1 MNNRR
6 KLLVAL
12 GAAALGIPLHSIA
25 QQSAARMHRIGFLG
39 SSSATAYAKEVE
51 AWRTG
56 LRELG
61 YAEGKNLAVEFRWAE
76 GNYAQL
82 PALAAELVALK
93 VELIVTPTTPVSRA
107 AQQATTTIPIVMIN
121 IGDPVG
127 AGLVKSLARPGGNI
141 TGMSN
146 LTGDTNDKRLEML
159 VGIAP
164 KLSRV
169 VYLINPDNPQNVLS
183 AKGLLATGE
192 KKYGGRV
199 LLAEAR
205 TPQELDKAFAWMRQ
219 QNAGALIVALDG
231 FLQQQRSRIVELTL
245 KHRLPSI
252 SSDSVYAEAG
262 GLMIYGTNLPEH
274 FRYAATYVD
283 KILKGAKPADLP
295 VEQPT
300 KFELV
305 INGKTAKA
313 LGLKIPQSLLIS
325 ADKVIE

>member
-6 KLLVAL
+6 KLIIAL
-12 GAAALGIPLHSIA
+12 GASALGIPLRSFA
-25 QQSAARMHRIGFLG
+25 QQPAARMRRIGFLG
-39 SSSATAYAKEVE
+39 PSLASAYARELE
-51 AWRTG
+51 AWRAG

-61 YAEGKNLAVEFRWAE
+61 YVEGKNLSVDFRWAE

-82 PALAAELVALK
+82 PTLAAELVALN

-107 AQQATTTIPIVMIN
+107 AQQATTTIPIVMVN
-121 IGDPVG
+121 VGDPVS

-141 TGMSN
+141 TGLSN
-146 LTGDTNDKRLEML
+146 LVSDTNNKRIEML
-159 VGIAP
+159 LSMAP
-164 KLSRV
+164 KQARV
-169 VYLINPDNPQNVLS
+169 VYLLNPDNPQAVLS
-183 AKGLLATGE
+183 SKAVQATGQ
-192 KKYGGRV
+192 KRGV
-199 LLAEAR
+199 TILLAEAR
-205 TPQELDKAFAWMRQ
+205 TPQEIDKAFASFRQ
-219 QNAGALIVALDG
+219 QNVGALVVGLDG
-231 FLQQQRSRIVELTL
+231 FFQQQRSQIVELTV

-252 SSDSVYAEAG
+252 SADSKYAEAG
-262 GLMIYGTNLPEH
+262 GLINYGTNLIEH
-274 FRYAATYVD
+274 FRYVATFVD

-300 KFELV
+300 KFELI